1 MIDFWASWCAPCRDE
16 NPDLVDLNTKYS
28 TDEFQ
33 IVGVSLD
40 KNKESWEN
48 AIIEDKLTDW
58 VHVSHVKFWNEPIAR
73 LYNVT
78 KMPTSYLLNSEKK
91 IIGIDVKGSEL
102 DKRISVLL
110 AK

>member
-1 MIDFWASWCAPCRDE
+1 MIDFWASWCAPCRVE

-33 IVGVSLD
+33 IVGISLD
-40 KNKESWEN
+40 KDKESWEN
-48 AIIEDKLTDW
+48 AINEDKLTDW
-58 VHVSHVKFWNEPIAR
+58 IHISHIKFWDEPIAR
-73 LYNVT
+73 RYNVT